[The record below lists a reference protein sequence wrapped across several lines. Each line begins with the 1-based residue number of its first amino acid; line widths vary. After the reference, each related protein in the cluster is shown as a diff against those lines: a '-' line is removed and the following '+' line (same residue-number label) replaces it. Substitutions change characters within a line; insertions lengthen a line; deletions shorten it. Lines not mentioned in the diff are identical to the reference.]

1 MATAAFCLKQ
11 HAMVLGYATDTH
23 SAAALQVLPPAPAY
37 INWREATLPAA
48 LVFAPASEQPFSD
61 RLLDLLAKL
70 QQQLDGALN
79 NQTVYLILPEYT
91 EPDNTELNSLLQ
103 QLMRR
108 FPGVLHSQNCR
119 VFPHGS
125 AGVLMALNAAQQY
138 IATPGNGPLWLVAV
152 DSMAQASVLDAYADG
167 KLSGV
172 PSEGAIALCL
182 TGCHRGLTLQFSA
195 SDAQPATTVQSAVA
209 ALFLQLTANLK
220 TPLKQLYFPDSGDAQ
235 VTEQWLAQ
243 YQHLHGVVDSETSLI
258 FPSYATGELGAC
270 GGLYRLWH
278 VLQAYEQGRITG
290 QTVQCE
296 LSARLFRAV
305 AVFSPSQALL
315 DNKDV

>member
-1 MATAAFCLKQ
+1 MAATAFYLQQ
-11 HAMVLGYATDTH
+11 HAMVLGYATDTL
-23 SAAALQVLPPAPAY
+23 AAGALQLLPPEPVY
-37 INWREATLPAA
+37 LNWQGEMLPAA
-48 LVFAPASEQPFSD
+48 FVFAPVPEQAFSE
-61 RLLDLLAKL
+61 RLLDLLASL

-79 NQTVYLILPEYT
+79 NQTVYLILPEYS
-91 EPDNTELNSLLQ
+91 EPDSSALNSLLQ

-108 FPGVLHSQNCR
+108 FPALLQSQSCR

-125 AGVLMALNAAQQY
+125 AGVIMALNAAQQH
-138 IATPGNGPLWLVAV
+138 ISTQGNKPVWLVAV
-152 DSMAQASVLDAYADG
+152 DSMAQAPVLNAYATG
-167 KLSGV
+167 ERSGV

-182 TGCHRGLTLQFSA
+182 TGCQDGVTLQFSA
-195 SDAQPATTVQSAVA
+195 TDAQPATTAQHALA
-209 ALFLQLTANLK
+209 ALFLQLAASLK
-220 TPLKQLYFPDSGDAQ
+220 APLTQVYFPDSGDPQ

-243 YQHLHGVVDSETSLI
+243 YQHLHGVVDSETRLI

-278 VLQAYEQGRITG
+278 VLQAYKQGRTTG
-290 QTVQCE
+290 QTMQCE

-305 AVFSPSQALL
+305 AVFSPAQAQL

>member
-11 HAMVLGYATDTH
+11 HAMVLGYATDTR

-37 INWREATLPAA
+37 INWRGATLPAA
-48 LVFAPASEQPFSD
+48 LVFAPAPEQPFSD

-172 PSEGAIALCL
+172 PSEGAVALCL
-182 TGCHRGLTLQFSA
+182 AGCQSGLTLQFSA
-195 SDAQPATTVQSAVA
+195 ADAQSSTTEQSALA
-209 ALFLQLTANLK
+209 ALFLQLVTNLK
-220 TPLKQLYFPDSGDAQ
+220 TPLKQLYFPDSGDSQ
-235 VTEQWLAQ
+235 LTEQWLSQ
-243 YQHLHGVVDSETSLI
+243 YQHLHGVVDGETNLV
-258 FPSYATGELGAC
+258 FPSYLTGELGAC
-270 GGLYRLWH
+270 GGLYRFWC
-278 VLQAYEQGRITG
+278 VLQGYEQGRITG

-305 AVFSPSQALL
+305 AMFSPSEAGF
-315 DNKDV
+315 DDKDV

>member
-1 MATAAFCLKQ
+1 
-11 HAMVLGYATDTH
+11 
-23 SAAALQVLPPAPAY
+23 
-37 INWREATLPAA
+37 
-48 LVFAPASEQPFSD
+48 VFAPAPEQPFSE

-70 QQQLDGALN
+70 QQQLAGALN
-79 NQTVYLILPEYT
+79 NQTLYLILPEYT
-91 EPDNTELNSLLQ
+91 EPDNSELNNLLQ

-108 FPGVLHSQNCR
+108 FPGLLHSDTCR

-125 AGVLMALNAAQQY
+125 AGVLMALNAAQQHLSK
-138 IATPGNGPLWLVAV
+138 PGNDPLWLVAV
-152 DSMAQASVLDAYADG
+152 DSMAQASVLDAYASG

-182 TGCHRGLTLQFSA
+182 TACQSGVTLQFSA
-195 SDAQPATTVQSAVA
+195 ADAQPATTEQSAVA
-209 ALFLQLTANLK
+209 ALFLQIVANLQ
-220 TPLKQLYFPDSGDAQ
+220 TPLKQLYFPDSGDQ
-235 VTEQWLAQ
+235 QITEQWLAQ
-243 YQHLHGVVDSETSLI
+243 YQHLHGVVDGETSLV

-278 VLQAYEQGRITG
+278 LLQAYEQGRITG
-290 QTVQCE
+290 QTAQCE

-305 AVFSPSQALL
+305 AIFSPAQVTW

>member
-1 MATAAFCLKQ
+1 MSGAAFCIQ
-11 HAMVLGYATDTH
+11 QQAMTLGYGSDTQ
-23 SAAALQVLPPAPAY
+23 AAAVLQVLPPEPRY
-37 INWREATLPAA
+37 LDWRGEMLPAA
-48 LVFAPASEQPFSD
+48 FLFAPVPEQQLSD
-61 RLLDLLAKL
+61 RLLDVLAKL

-91 EPDNTELNSLLQ
+91 EPDSSTLNTLLQ

-108 FPGVLHSQNCR
+108 FPGLLQSDSCR

-125 AGVLMALNAAQQY
+125 AGVLMALNAAQQH
-138 IATPGNGPLWLVAV
+138 ISTQGNGPVWLVAA
-152 DSMAQASVLDAYADG
+152 DSMAQTSVLDAYAKG
-167 KLSGV
+167 ERNGV

-182 TGCHRGLTLQFSA
+182 AGCHSGVTLQFSA
-195 SDAQPATTVQSAVA
+195 TDAQPATTVQSAVA
-209 ALFLQLTANLK
+209 ALFLQLAAKLK
-220 TPLKQLYFPDSGDAQ
+220 TPLKQLYFPDSGDSQ
-235 VTEQWLAQ
+235 VTEQWLEQ
-243 YQHLHGVVDSETSLI
+243 YQHLHGVVDSETRLI

-278 VLQAYEQGRITG
+278 VMQAYEQGRITG
-290 QTVQCE
+290 QTAQCE

-305 AVFSPSQALL
+305 AVFASAEAGL

>member
-1 MATAAFCLKQ
+1 MSGAAFCIQLQ
-11 HAMVLGYATDTH
+11 AMTLGYGSDTQ
-23 SAAALQVLPPAPAY
+23 AAAVLQVLPPEPRY
-37 INWREATLPAA
+37 LDWRGEMLPAA
-48 LVFAPASEQPFSD
+48 FLFAPVPEQQFND
-61 RLLDLLAKL
+61 RLLDVLAKL

-91 EPDNTELNSLLQ
+91 EPDSSTLNTLLQ

-108 FPGVLHSQNCR
+108 FPGLLQSDSCR

-125 AGVLMALNAAQQY
+125 AGVLMALNAAQQH
-138 IATPGNGPLWLVAV
+138 ISTQGNGPVWLVAA
-152 DSMAQASVLDAYADG
+152 DSMAQTSVLDAYAKG
-167 KLSGV
+167 ERNGV

-182 TGCHRGLTLQFSA
+182 AGCRSGVTLQFSA
-195 SDAQPATTVQSAVA
+195 TDAQPATTVQSAVA
-209 ALFLQLTANLK
+209 ALFLQLAAKLK
-220 TPLKQLYFPDSGDAQ
+220 TPLKQLYFPDSGDSQ
-235 VTEQWLAQ
+235 VTEQWLEQ
-243 YQHLHGVVDSETSLI
+243 YQHLHGVVDSETRLI

-278 VLQAYEQGRITG
+278 VMQAYEQGRITG
-290 QTVQCE
+290 QTAQCE

-305 AVFSPSQALL
+305 AVFASAEAGL

>member
-1 MATAAFCLKQ
+1 MAATAFSIKK
-11 HAMVLGYATDTH
+11 HAMVLGYASDTVA
-23 SAAALQVLPPAPAY
+23 AAALQVLPPEPVY
-37 INWREATLPAA
+37 LNWRGETLAA
-48 LVFAPASEQPFSD
+48 AFVFAPVPEQPFGE
-61 RLLDLLAKL
+61 RLLDLLASL

-91 EPDNTELNSLLQ
+91 EPDSNALNSLLQ

-108 FPGVLHSQNCR
+108 FPEFIQSQSCR

-125 AGVLMALNAAQQY
+125 AGVLMALSAAQQH
-138 IATPGNGPLWLVAV
+138 ISTQGNEPVWLVAV
-152 DSMAQASVLDAYADG
+152 DSMAQASVLDAYATG
-167 KLSGV
+167 ERSGV

-182 TGCHRGLTLQFSA
+182 TGCHRGVTLQFSA

-220 TPLKQLYFPDSGDAQ
+220 TPLKQLYFPDCGDPQ

>member
-1 MATAAFCLKQ
+1 MAATAFCIKQ
-11 HAMVLGYATDTH
+11 HAMVLGYASDTVA
-23 SAAALQVLPPAPAY
+23 AAALQVLQPEPVY
-37 INWREATLPAA
+37 LNWRGETLAA
-48 LVFAPASEQPFSD
+48 AFVFAPVPEQPFGE
-61 RLLDLLAKL
+61 RLLDLLASL

-91 EPDNTELNSLLQ
+91 EPDSNALNSLLQ

-108 FPGVLHSQNCR
+108 FPEFIQSQSCR

-125 AGVLMALNAAQQY
+125 AGVLMALNAAQQH
-138 IATPGNGPLWLVAV
+138 ISTQGNEPVWLVAV
-152 DSMAQASVLDAYADG
+152 DSMAQASVLDAYATG
-167 KLSGV
+167 ERSGV

-182 TGCHRGLTLQFSA
+182 TGCHRGVTLQFSA

-278 VLQAYEQGRITG
+278 VLHAYEQGRISG

>member
-1 MATAAFCLKQ
+1 MANTAFCIKQ
-11 HAMVLGYATDTH
+11 QAMALGYASDTLA
-23 SAAALQVLPPAPAY
+23 AAALQVLPPEPRY
-37 INWREATLPAA
+37 LNWRGEMLPAA
-48 LVFAPASEQPFSD
+48 FVFAPVPEQPFSE

-70 QQQLDGALN
+70 QQQLDGALHG
-79 NQTVYLILPEYT
+79 QTVYLILPEYT
-91 EPDNTELNSLLQ
+91 EPDSSELNSLLQ

-108 FPGVLHSQNCR
+108 FPELLQSDSCR

-125 AGVLMALNAAQQY
+125 AGVLMALNAAQQH
-138 IATPGNGPLWLVAV
+138 ISTQGNERVWLVAA
-152 DSMAQASVLDAYADG
+152 DSMAQAPVLDAYAAG
-167 KLSGV
+167 ELSGV
-172 PSEGAIALCL
+172 PSEGAIALCI
-182 TGCHRGLTLQFSA
+182 TGCQIGVQLQFSA
-195 SDAQPATTVQSAVA
+195 IDAQPASTAQSAVA
-209 ALFLQLTANLK
+209 ALFLQLAANLK
-220 TPLKQLYFPDSGDAQ
+220 TPLKQLYFPDSGGSQ
-235 VTEQWLAQ
+235 LTEQWLEQ

-278 VLQAYEQGRITG
+278 LLQAYEQGRITG

-305 AVFSPSQALL
+305 AVFAPSEAGL